1 LRCQAPFKPKISI
14 MSQTICRLAIYADI
28 ENILTLQE
36 KYLFANL
43 NEQQR
48 LEGFVTTPFTEH
60 QIATLIV
67 ENGAFVAYD
76 QENLVAYTFAA
87 GWEFF
92 AQWPIFPYMVS
103 RLPLLDLESMPI
115 TSENS
120 YQYGPI
126 CVDKSHRGL
135 GVFEQ
140 IFALMQKTMQRR
152 YPIGVTFINQVNEP
166 SYRAH
171 TKKLKMKVIDKFH
184 FNERNYYG
192 LAFFS

>member
-1 LRCQAPFKPKISI
+1 MNYIL
-14 MSQTICRLAIYADI
+14 RLANNADI
-28 ENILTLQE
+28 VNILTLQE
-36 KYLFANL
+36 KYLFSNL
-43 NEQQR
+43 SEQER
-48 LEGFVTTPFTEH
+48 LEGFVTTPFTAE

-76 QENLVAYTFAA
+76 NDNLVAYTFAA
-87 GWEFF
+87 GWDFF

-103 RLPLLDLESMPI
+103 RLPMLDLEGI
-115 TSENS
+115 AINALNS

-140 IFALMQKTMQRR
+140 IFALMRKTMQRR

-184 FNERNYYG
+184 FNERNYFG